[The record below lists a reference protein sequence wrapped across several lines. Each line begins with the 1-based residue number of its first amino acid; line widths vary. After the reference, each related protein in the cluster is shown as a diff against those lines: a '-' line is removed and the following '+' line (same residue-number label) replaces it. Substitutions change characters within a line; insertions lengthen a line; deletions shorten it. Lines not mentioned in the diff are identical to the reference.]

1 LKQIW
6 AHIWPPL
13 HLFSCP
19 NRLLEERPTR
29 ESLLRKKKKKK
40 QRESLL
46 GKCFKETFQ
55 ANLLA
60 IIKQESMAHDPETS
74 YNKIIMTPKSGI

>member
-1 LKQIW
+1 MATTSLIFLPKQAI
-6 AHIWPPL
+6 
-13 HLFSCP
+13 
-19 NRLLEERPTR
+19 R
-29 ESLLRKKKKKK
+29 RKANKGKPSSKKK